1 MNNTLNIENTLFRLK
16 NFISNNQILLIMLI
30 LIIIISTI
38 VGTIRAKKKKT
49 IIVND
54 NTKNDPLLEHHD
66 YKNLETKEQIQQL
79 AFEKLKEI
87 KIAKM
92 NFDLDTI
99 RTITTDNV
107 YDLYNR
113 QVNTLKEKKQKN
125 IVQNIKYI
133 NSHITNINTIA
144 NEKII
149 NLRIIIECYDFIN
162 DNNNKTISGK
172 YNKKMLQT
180 YELEIKTKNNN
191 YIINKIQLLYE
202 REI

>member
-1 MNNTLNIENTLFRLK
+1 MSDNLNIEIIIMRLK
-16 NFISNNQILLIMLI
+16 NFITDNKILLIMLI
-30 LIIIISTI
+30 LILIISTI
-38 VGTIRAKKKKT
+38 IGRIRAKNKKT

-54 NTKNDPLLEHHD
+54 NKKNDPLLSNNE
-66 YKNLETKEQIQQL
+66 NLETKEQIQKL
-79 AFEKLKEI
+79 AFEKLKEL

-99 RTITTDNV
+99 KNITTDNV

-125 IVQNIKYI
+125 IVQNVKYI
-133 NSHITNINTIA
+133 NSFITNINTME

-149 NLRIIIECYDFIN
+149 NLRVIIECFDFVN
-162 DNNNKTISGK
+162 DNHNNTISGK
-172 YNKKMLQT
+172 YNKKILQT
-180 YELEIKTKNNN
+180 YELEIKINNEN
-191 YIINKIQLLYE
+191 CLIQKIQLLYE